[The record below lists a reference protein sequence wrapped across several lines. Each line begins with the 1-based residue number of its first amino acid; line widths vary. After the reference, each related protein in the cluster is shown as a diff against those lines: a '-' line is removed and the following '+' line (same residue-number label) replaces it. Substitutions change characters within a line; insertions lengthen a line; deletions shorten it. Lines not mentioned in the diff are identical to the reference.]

1 MKRMVVALTAML
13 FAVTSCSVSK
23 EEKMDL
29 LDAVKNEASDVQ
41 LESKAFGSQEEAVQ
55 TFLKNREKG
64 FAILRAEMKKVLGD
78 EADNL
83 DHFYLEGLLK
93 DIRAKGDNFS
103 FGQAKRMTEKRLDK
117 LIARIKQL

>member
-13 FAVTSCSVSK
+13 FADTCSVSK

-29 LDAVKNEASDVQ
+29 LDAVKKEAADVQ
-41 LESKAFGSQEEAVQ
+41 LESKAFGSEEEAVQ

-64 FAILRAEMKKVLGD
+64 FAILRAEMKKILGD

-93 DIRAKGDNFS
+93 DIRAKGDNYS

-117 LIARIKQL
+117 LIGRIKKL

>member
-13 FAVTSCSVSK
+13 FAVTCSVSK

-29 LDAVKNEASDVQ
+29 LDAIKKEAADVQ
-41 LESKAFGSQEEAVQ
+41 LESKAFGSEEEAVQ

-64 FAILRAEMKKVLGD
+64 FAILRAEMKKILGD

-83 DHFYLEGLLK
+83 DYFYLEGLLK
-93 DIRAKGDNFS
+93 DIRAKGDNYS

-117 LIARIKQL
+117 LIGRIKKL

>member
-1 MKRMVVALTAML
+1 MVVALTAML
-13 FAVTSCSVSK
+13 FAVTCSVSK

-29 LDAVKNEASDVQ
+29 LDAVKKEAADVQ
-41 LESKAFGSQEEAVQ
+41 LESKGFGSQEEAVQ

-64 FAILRAEMKKVLGD
+64 FAILREEMKKILGD

-117 LIARIKQL
+117 LIDRIKQL